1 MTVGLRPVWR
11 PLALLAGVSLVL
23 WSAAMVAAHAYLVRA
38 VTVLRV
44 RAAGGAVGEPEAG
57 PALVIFGFVLGG
69 VLLVVNI
76 AVAVALIARRRERR
90 HPRGAAT

>member
-1 MTVGLRPVWR
+1 MTAGLRSVWR
-11 PLALLAGVSLVL
+11 PLVLLAGVSLVL
-23 WSAAMVAAHAYLVRA
+23 WSAAMVAANAYLVRA

-44 RAAGGAVGEPEAG
+44 RAAGGALGEPEAG

-90 HPRGAAT
+90 QHRESLT